1 MSARMEVSSLVYS
14 LNTGLLRWRTSTI
27 DSLEHTRAPSL
38 LSVAH
43 VVVVDCGFPF
53 GLPSAR
59 AHTWYA
65 AVSLTSHGTNTPA
78 PAVPSG
84 SVRFVLH
91 GSPKTAPFD
100 GLTSVL
106 VQSCAASNPL
116 PSHTTKSS
124 LAPR

>member
-14 LNTGLLRWRTSTI
+14 LNTDLPRSRTSTI
-27 DSLEHTRAPSL
+27 DSVEHTRAPSL
-38 LSVAH
+38 GSVAH
-43 VVVVDCGFPF
+43 VVVVDCGLPW

-65 AVSLTSHGTNTPA
+65 AVSLISHGTNVPP

-91 GSPKTAPFD
+91 GSPKTAPSA
-100 GLTSVL
+100 GLT
-106 VQSCAASNPL
+106 
-116 PSHTTKSS
+116 
-124 LAPR
+124 